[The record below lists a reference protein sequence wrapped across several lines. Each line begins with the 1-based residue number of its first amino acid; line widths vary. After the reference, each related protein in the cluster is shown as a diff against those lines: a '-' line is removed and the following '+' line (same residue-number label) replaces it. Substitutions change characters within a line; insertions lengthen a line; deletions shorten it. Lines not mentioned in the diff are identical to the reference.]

1 MDDRREIE
9 YIGGLFCGAI
19 SSSFSKPHIAQ
30 FQKLVNSALEDN
42 GIIIYVYNKKEEK
55 PNIDLLELYF
65 KIDIKKLLENGQLVF
80 LCSEEIFL
88 DKNGKLSLDR
98 ALKFYESE
106 IDRYRK
112 NGFEK
117 VLVYATKDKFHTNS
131 MDIEEILIF
140 QKEMKK
146 FCQRKNIMVIVKYVV
161 DDFLEKDLLNL
172 LSIHDAF
179 ILDGAEKGYVYD
191 YFGLMKFSLM
201 NLSMKEKIDYEHREE
216 LKRMEN
222 LKILGELSES
232 LAHDFNNLLSTIVGY
247 SQMAIL
253 KESDPQIKDYLD
265 IIYKTAFDGK
275 AMMGKIKGYIKG
287 SYNQKMGLHKINDIL
302 IDSINMAKYKI
313 KNNNFKSNTTI
324 HVVEELNS
332 GKCIYCNEFEM
343 RQVILNIILNAID
356 AMEDGGTLTVRSYD
370 KDEKIFIEIEDTGT
384 GMSEEII
391 GKVFEPFF
399 TTKGAKGT
407 GLGLNTTKKILENH
421 SADILVDSKVGVGSK
436 FTIVF
441 SISEKE
447 NVVVRESEL
456 ESKYI
461 EIGAKN
467 ILVVDD
473 RYSVASTISQLIA
486 MLNMDADLETKGE
499 KVLKRL
505 EEKEYDLIICDYF
518 MPNMNGIEVSKL
530 VKEKYPYKPFVLMTG
545 YLENNLYNVDT
556 IDYIL
561 KKPYTIEELA
571 KAIEKAFRIVD
582 RSKNKRYNISS

>member
-1 MDDRREIE
+1 MDDGREIE
-9 YIGGLFCGAI
+9 YVGGFFCGAI
-19 SSSFSKPHIAQ
+19 SSNFAKPHIAQ
-30 FQKLVNSALEDN
+30 FAKLLNSVLDDN
-42 GIIIYVYNKKEEK
+42 GIVIYVYNKKEEK
-55 PNIDLLELYF
+55 PDINLLELYF
-65 KIDIKKLLENGQLVF
+65 QIDIEKLLQKGQLIFV
-80 LCSEEIFL
+80 CSEDIFL
-88 DKNGKLSLDR
+88 NERGKLSLDK
-98 ALKFYESE
+98 ALDFYEFE
-106 IDRYRK
+106 IDEYRK
-112 NGFEK
+112 KGFEK
-117 VLVYATKDKFHTNS
+117 VLVYATKDKFYTNS
-131 MDIEEILIF
+131 MDIEEILTF

-146 FCQRKNIMVIVKYVV
+146 LCQRKNIMIIVKYIV
-161 DDFLEKDLLNL
+161 DDFLEKDLASL

-179 ILDGAEKGYVYD
+179 IFDGAEKGYVYD
-191 YFGLMKFSLM
+191 YWGLMKFSLI
-201 NLSMKEKIDYEHREE
+201 NLSMKEKIDYEHKEE

-253 KESDPQIKDYLD
+253 KESDPQTKDYLD

-287 SYNQKMGLHKINDIL
+287 SYNQEMGLHKINDIL

-313 KNNNFKSNTTI
+313 KNNNSKSSTTI

-370 KDEKIFIEIEDTGT
+370 KDEKVFIEIEDTGV
-384 GMSEEII
+384 GMSEEVAKKI
-391 GKVFEPFF
+391 FEPFF
-399 TTKGAKGT
+399 TTKGSKGT

-421 SADILVDSKVGVGSK
+421 SADILVDSKLGVGSK
-436 FTIVF
+436 FTIIF
-441 SISEKE
+441 ST
-447 NVVVRESEL
+447 NVKQCSVVKESEL
-456 ESKYI
+456 EPERAQIS
-461 EIGAKN
+461 AKN

-473 RYSVASTISQLIA
+473 RYSVASTVSQLIA
-486 MLNMDADLETKGE
+486 LLNIDADLETKGE

-561 KKPYTIEELA
+561 KKPYTIEELSQ
-571 KAIEKAFRIVD
+571 AIEKAFRTVD
-582 RSKNKRYNISS
+582 RSKNKRYNIS

>member
-1 MDDRREIE
+1 MDDEREIE
-9 YIGGLFCGAI
+9 YVGGLFCGAI
-19 SSSFSKPHIAQ
+19 SSNFAKPHIAQ
-30 FQKLVNSALEDN
+30 FAKLLNSVLDDS
-42 GIIIYVYNKKEEK
+42 GIVIYVYNKKEEK
-55 PNIDLLELYF
+55 PDINLLELYF
-65 KIDIKKLLENGQLVF
+65 QIDIEKLLQKGQLVF
-80 LCSEEIFL
+80 VCSEDIFL
-88 DKNGKLSLDR
+88 NERGKLSLDK
-98 ALKFYESE
+98 ALDFYEFE
-106 IDRYRK
+106 IDKYRK
-112 NGFEK
+112 KGFEK
-117 VLVYATKDKFHTNS
+117 VLVYATKDKFYTNS

-146 FCQRKNIMVIVKYVV
+146 LCQRKNIMIIVKYIV
-161 DDFLEKDLLNL
+161 DDFLEKDLASL

-179 ILDGAEKGYVYD
+179 IFDGAEKGYVYD
-191 YFGLMKFSLM
+191 YWGLMKFSLI
-201 NLSMKEKIDYEHREE
+201 NLSMKEKIDYEHKEE

-222 LKILGELSES
+222 LKILGELFES

-436 FTIVF
+436 FTIIF
-441 SISEKE
+441 ST
-447 NVVVRESEL
+447 NVKQCSIVKESEL
-456 ESKYI
+456 EPEMAQIS
-461 EIGAKN
+461 AKN

-473 RYSVASTISQLIA
+473 RYSVASTVSQLIA
-486 MLNMDADLETKGE
+486 LLNIDADLETKGE

-561 KKPYTIEELA
+561 KKPYTIEELSQ
-571 KAIEKAFRIVD
+571 AIEKAFRTVD
-582 RSKNKRYNISS
+582 RSKNKRYNIS